1 MAEPS
6 NGCASRV
13 AHAASPS
20 RRHCIRATHTVLP
33 TKQCPLQ
40 IFPVALDAA
49 MQRTRSLMPRESR
62 SYYQARS
69 QNLPIES
76 VAHWLGWGLSSL
88 CSATCT
94 DFDLPLRRHHVHQR
108 GSSGGRWNAMGS
120 RIPFLL
126 FFLIFCIFRSNPS
139 LTICS
144 WGRDRRVNLTH
155 CIIFFFCF
163 SSARVLCA
171 YVHPLPLE
179 YFALVS
185 VNFVI
190 QESFFKKKENTIQW
204 YGPSQ
209 LGCWWLSMEP
219 PCVRAI
225 SFSRARIPAF
235 RDGRDDPTALRQLLT
250 GHADGTQL
258 RAKSISNIEHLH
270 L

>member
-20 RRHCIRATHTVLP
+20 RRHCIRATPTVLP

-49 MQRTRSLMPRESR
+49 MQRTRSLTPRESR

-88 CSATCT
+88 CSANCT

-126 FFLIFCIFRSNPS
+126 FIFYFCIFRSNPS

-155 CIIFFFCF
+155 CIFFFLLFISTCALRLCLSLTF
-163 SSARVLCA
+163 GVL
-171 YVHPLPLE
+171 LP
-179 YFALVS
+179 VS
-185 VNFVI
+185 VNFVM
-190 QESFFKKKENTIQW
+190 QEFFFLKKYYTVIW
-204 YGPSQ
+204 AVSVGH

-219 PCVRAI
+219 PSVRAI
-225 SFSRARIPAF
+225 SFSCART
-235 RDGRDDPTALRQLLT
+235 TAAAN
-250 GHADGTQL
+250 GPCGWNPV
-258 RAKSISNIEHLH
+258 KS
-270 L
+270 

>member
-155 CIIFFFCF
+155 CIIFFFAFHQHVC
-163 SSARVLCA
+163 
-171 YVHPLPLE
+171 
-179 YFALVS
+179 FALMFTS
-185 VNFVI
+185 YLWSTSRSCPSILLFRNL
-190 QESFFKKKENTIQW
+190 FFKKRKYYTVIW
-204 YGPSQ
+204 AVSVGLLMALYGAS
-209 LGCWWLSMEP
+209 
-219 PCVRAI
+219 VRACNFLLPRTHSGI
-225 SFSRARIPAF
+225 PRWARRPNST
-235 RDGRDDPTALRQLLT
+235 TAAAN
-250 GHADGTQL
+250 GPCGWNPV
-258 RAKSISNIEHLH
+258 KS
-270 L
+270 

>member
-155 CIIFFFCF
+155 CIFFFFFAFHQHVC
-163 SSARVLCA
+163 
-171 YVHPLPLE
+171 
-179 YFALVS
+179 FALMFTPYLWS
-185 VNFVI
+185 TSRSCPSILLFRNL
-190 QESFFKKKENTIQW
+190 FFKKRKYYTVIW
-204 YGPSQ
+204 AVSVGLLMALYGAS
-209 LGCWWLSMEP
+209 
-219 PCVRAI
+219 VRACNFLLPRTHSGI
-225 SFSRARIPAF
+225 PRWARRPNST
-235 RDGRDDPTALRQLLT
+235 TAAAN
-250 GHADGTQL
+250 GPCGWNPV
-258 RAKSISNIEHLH
+258 KS
-270 L
+270 